1 MSNVLN
7 GQTLCYNLRL
17 LLSLLGFT
25 QFYLNSLQT
34 AVSMLNDV
42 VHDFV
47 AMVEG
52 YFHLFIDNT
61 KVLLRTNNVHSN
73 NNTDPNG
80 EYKSLIILYI
90 SSTACGGPFSQWFF
104 SWDGDSRSYLQ
115 SLWNPKIQNL
125 PTQKFMFISLITE
138 ANFSWAF
145 NRVFQV

>member
-80 EYKSLIILYI
+80 EYTSLIILYI
-90 SSTACGGPFSQWFF
+90 S
-104 SWDGDSRSYLQ
+104 
-115 SLWNPKIQNL
+115 
-125 PTQKFMFISLITE
+125 
-138 ANFSWAF
+138 
-145 NRVFQV
+145 